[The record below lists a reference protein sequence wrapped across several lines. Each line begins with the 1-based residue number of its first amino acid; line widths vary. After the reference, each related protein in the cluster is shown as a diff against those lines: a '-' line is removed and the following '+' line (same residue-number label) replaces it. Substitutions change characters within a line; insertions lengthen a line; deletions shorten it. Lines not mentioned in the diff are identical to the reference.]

1 MTKIIKK
8 AQIWCRYPFD
18 DETQKKVKE
27 LYNFPDLLEDAF
39 YKDIEFGTGGMRGVM
54 GVGTNRINKYTLG
67 KVTQGLALYLKSEY
81 KKDKIKVVIAYDCR
95 NNNISFSD
103 IVSNILLANNIEV
116 FLFSSLRTTPQLSF
130 TVRYLEANCGIVLTA
145 SHNPPEYNGF
155 KVYWKD
161 GGQLT
166 YPHDKNLMTRINSV
180 KFEQIIF
187 KTKNRYANYLDKE
200 IDDAFINTCIKI
212 GKQDECVKRDIKI
225 VYTPLHG
232 TSIKSIPQV
241 LNKAGYNFLTTITQQ
256 SEPNGNFPT
265 VKSPNPEEP
274 EALEMAIKK
283 ATKINADIVLGTD
296 PDSDR
301 LGVSVKNKKGKYI
314 ILNGNQTMLI
324 IANFLLNSRKK
335 RGILNKNDYI
345 ASTIVSSP
353 IMEKVAR
360 NFGIECVWTLTG
372 FKWIS
377 KEIEIRKNQNFIF
390 GGEESFGYLVGSKI
404 RDKDAVTPALVI
416 CEIASILK
424 NKEKTLYDYMIECY
438 KLFNPHK
445 ERLLSYKIEGVNGE
459 KEIKNMMF
467 NFRNDPPKKINGQ
480 KVITI
485 DDYLNSTSK
494 SLINSQINKL
504 NLPKS
509 DVISYRLIDNT
520 KISIRPSGTE
530 PKIKFYISVSL
541 DKLINNDWE
550 LTENQLDNRINS
562 IIKDLDL

>member
-1 MTKIIKK
+1 MTEIIKK
-8 AQIWCRYPFD
+8 AQIWCESPFD

-39 YKDIEFGTGGMRGVM
+39 YKDIEFGTGGMRGIM

-67 KVTQGLALYLKSEY
+67 KVTQGLALFLKSEY
-81 KKDKIKVVIAYDCR
+81 QEDKIKVVIAYDCR
-95 NNNISFSD
+95 NNNRLFSE

-130 TVRYLEANCGIVLTA
+130 SIRYLEANCGIVLTA
-145 SHNPPEYNGF
+145 SHNPPDYNGF

-166 YPHDKNLMTRINSV
+166 YPHDKNLMIKINSI

-187 KTKNRYANYLDKE
+187 KTENRNPKYLDKK
-200 IDDAFINTCIKI
+200 IDDAFINTCIRI
-212 GKQDECVKRDIKI
+212 GKQDELVTRDIKI

-232 TSIKSIPQV
+232 TSIKSIPKV
-241 LNKAGYNFLTTITQQ
+241 LYKAGYNFLTIITQQ
-256 SEPNGNFPT
+256 SEPNGDFPT

-274 EALEMAIKK
+274 EALEMAIKE
-283 ATKINADIVLGTD
+283 ATKINADVVLGTD

-324 IANFLLNSRKK
+324 ISNFLLSSRKK

-390 GGEESFGYLVGSKI
+390 GGEESFGYLIGNKI
-404 RDKDAVTPALVI
+404 RDKDAVTSALVI

-424 NKEKTLYDYMIECY
+424 NKEKTLYDYMVECY
-438 KLFNPHK
+438 KLLNPYK
-445 ERLLSYKIEGVNGE
+445 EKLLSYKIEGINGE

-467 NFRNDPPKKINGQ
+467 NFRNNPPKKINGQ
-480 KVITI
+480 KIITI

-494 SLINSQINKL
+494 SMLNNEINKL

-530 PKIKFYISVSL
+530 PKIKFYFSVSL

>member
-1 MTKIIKK
+1 MSFSIVIPCYNSEKSISTVVNNVIKETVGLEGFDLKEIICVNDFSEDNTQTVIQELNKQNEFVNLVSNQSNLGQVRSTIEGIKVASGDYIVTLDDDGQHPPSEIFKLLKK
-8 AQIWCRYPFD
+8 CAKGNFD
-18 DETQKKVKE
+18 FVSGYWKNDET
-27 LYNFPDLLEDAF
+27 
-39 YKDIEFGTGGMRGVM
+39 
-54 GVGTNRINKYTLG
+54 RI
-67 KVTQGLALYLKSEY
+67 
-81 KKDKIKVVIAYDCR
+81 R
-95 NNNISFSD
+95 NISS
-103 IVSNILLANNIEV
+103 
-116 FLFSSLRTTPQLSF
+116 
-130 TVRYLEANCGIVLTA
+130 
-145 SHNPPEYNGF
+145 
-155 KVYWKD
+155 
-161 GGQLT
+161 
-166 YPHDKNLMTRINSV
+166 
-180 KFEQIIF
+180 
-187 KTKNRYANYLDKE
+187 
-200 IDDAFINTCIKI
+200 
-212 GKQDECVKRDIKI
+212 
-225 VYTPLHG
+225 
-232 TSIKSIPQV
+232 
-241 LNKAGYNFLTTITQQ
+241 
-256 SEPNGNFPT
+256 
-265 VKSPNPEEP
+265 
-274 EALEMAIKK
+274 
-283 ATKINADIVLGTD
+283 
-296 PDSDR
+296 
-301 LGVSVKNKKGKYI
+301 
-314 ILNGNQTMLI
+314 I

-530 PKIKFYISVSL
+530 PKIKFYFSVSL